1 MVMVLQKRGNV
12 FFHNKQ
18 HKGGSI
24 QIHHVSENE
33 NELSLPGGLAT
44 KLTSITQKYNP
55 VATNNVAKVNPHLE
69 IGGNLQ
75 NMHIH
80 FRRKNKKIKL
90 KTI

>member
-33 NELSLPGGLAT
+33 NGD
-44 KLTSITQKYNP
+44 
-55 VATNNVAKVNPHLE
+55 NVDPPIEADNV
-69 IGGNLQ
+69 
-75 NMHIH
+75 
-80 FRRKNKKIKL
+80 
-90 KTI
+90 

>member
-33 NELSLPGGLAT
+33 NEHSLSGGLAT
-44 KLTSITQKYNP
+44 KFNTKFPRFCNTITITFCYY
-55 VATNNVAKVNPHLE
+55 
-69 IGGNLQ
+69 I
-75 NMHIH
+75 
-80 FRRKNKKIKL
+80 
-90 KTI
+90 